1 MCNEKLV
8 NIPTVTD
15 AITYFQAISFDPKIQ
30 SEAVF
35 KVARAKLKEYYRY
48 VDQHISKYCSKKKT
62 KNSFVDLPEN
72 AMVELCKSSKLIV
85 TSERAV
91 YQFALIWTQQKRNRK
106 SCKVL
111 LQVRYHLID
120 PDYLMNVV
128 LEDPLIK
135 RNAEVNNKIAKNCLA
150 QKLFSTIILREPSR
164 TVQRQISY
172 DVEVRKGDTLVASP
186 NRLAY
191 DGEIIEVESKYDE
204 KSSSQGLYLV
214 SKRPVQPSLKCRTEE
229 NKNGNWAAYTLKRY
243 QNETVY
249 VKEKPFLLTASSSK
263 WDCKRLVDL
272 RVTFFV

>member
-35 KVARAKLKEYYRY
+35 KVARAKLEEHYCS
-48 VDQHISKYCSKKKT
+48 VDQQITDNRSKKET
-62 KNSFVDLPEN
+62 QNSFVNLPEN

-135 RNAEVNNKIAKNCLA
+135 RNAEVNNKIAKICLA
-150 QKLFSTIILREPSR
+150 QKLSSTIIPKEPPR

-172 DVEVRKGDTLVASP
+172 VVEVTRKGDLVASP

-191 DGEIIEVESKYDE
+191 DGEIIEVELKYDE
-204 KSSSQGLYLV
+204 KSSSQGLYLE
-214 SKRPVQPSLKCRTEE
+214 SKRPVPPLLKCQTEAI
-229 NKNGNWAAYTLKRY
+229 KNGHWVDYTLKRY

-249 VKEKPFLLTASSSK
+249 VNNSPFLLTASSK
-263 WDCKRLVDL
+263 WDWKKLVRL